1 MAKKK
6 KKGIQWQA
14 IITLNPATNHELTLW
29 TCVMEGEDKDEAH
42 NEGDGNVGGA
52 AWGLS
57 WTGVSSSLRR
67 QILLH
72 YWWKWTAEGFRKGQC
87 WAVSACHVTLID
99 TAFAAAQEP
108 FCPGLPFQIAAWFIY
123 RDNRLNNQRGVSG
136 LSCGFWADVPS
147 KRQRLVSLQNTRK
160 KRSSCKTWRVR
171 TNSSTGWTILN
182 HQTEGARLCYKNRM
196 GLTIIELTVKPATEW
211 AYVRCECSG
220 LEKSDQTTT
229 RIPKKVAILFKMQI
243 KTECNRLQMNCV
255 YWQGVPEPMNEYALY
270 SHAVNLS
277 LSGIAMLMLLK
288 DHCSA
293 RKWQNPHFEQAVRG
307 FSSLIIFWCPVSVQ
321 LFPVLFCMIYSHA
334 SCSALTCFNLCC
346 FSLPFYECPICFT
359 CPLL

>member
-1 MAKKK
+1 MLNGWIKRVESINRFYWDCALHGKKK
-6 KKGIQWQA
+6 KKRNSVAA

-255 YWQGVPEPMNEYALY
+255 YWQFYKVFLSPWMNMLYTVMLWTSVYLVLPCWCCSRTIAVQESDKIHILSKLSVGSVHLLFFDALFRFSCFLFY
-270 SHAVNLS
+270 FVWF
-277 LSGIAMLMLLK
+277 ILMHLALL
-288 DHCSA
+288 
-293 RKWQNPHFEQAVRG
+293 
-307 FSSLIIFWCPVSVQ
+307 
-321 LFPVLFCMIYSHA
+321 
-334 SCSALTCFNLCC
+334 
-346 FSLPFYECPICFT
+346 
-359 CPLL
+359 